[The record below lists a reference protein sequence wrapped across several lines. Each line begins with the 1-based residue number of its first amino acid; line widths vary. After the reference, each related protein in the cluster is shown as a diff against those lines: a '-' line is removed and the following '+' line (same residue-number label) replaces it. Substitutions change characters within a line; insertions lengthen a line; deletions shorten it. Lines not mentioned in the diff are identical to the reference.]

1 MIGALHHLI
10 GVQNNLS
17 IRRRGHIRI
26 FVGVIQLRQ
35 KVAHPIYS
43 PCSKP
48 MIRAVRASL
57 GGAFCAVFDVVIKLP
72 FL

>member
-1 MIGALHHLI
+1 MIGVLHNMI
-10 GVQNNLS
+10 GVQNNPG

-26 FVGVIQLRQ
+26 FVGIIQLRQ
-35 KVAHPIYS
+35 KVAHTNHS
-43 PCSKP
+43 PCSNP

-57 GGAFCAVFDVVIKLP
+57 DGAFCAVFDVVIKLP